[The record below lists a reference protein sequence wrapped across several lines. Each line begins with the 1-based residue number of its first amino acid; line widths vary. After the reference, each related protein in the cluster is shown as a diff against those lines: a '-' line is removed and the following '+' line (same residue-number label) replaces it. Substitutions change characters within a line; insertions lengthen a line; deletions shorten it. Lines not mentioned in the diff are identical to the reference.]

1 MNNPMHTTSRQRF
14 KNLGQKVIIVVF
26 FCLTFFLGRIIF
38 SSFKLLS
45 KTTLLRFE
53 QKSTLPC
60 KSPGQTELAE
70 LEFKLRKIYFL
81 GKFIQS
87 QLVLHLVEK
96 WKTNYDSPDGK
107 YIFISLNSISGHF
120 VNNQLAAQCCRGR
133 GVKILKIFV
142 ELHNFEHPVIRYSF

>member
-1 MNNPMHTTSRQRF
+1 MQPIHSTFSTQCMYSHLYSCAVVGTPAKKRLCWHRHINAFFDLKTEFNLNSVNLGMNNPMHTTSRQRF

-38 SSFKLLS
+38 SSF
-45 KTTLLRFE
+45 
-53 QKSTLPC
+53 
-60 KSPGQTELAE
+60 
-70 LEFKLRKIYFL
+70 
-81 GKFIQS
+81 
-87 QLVLHLVEK
+87 LVAK

-133 GVKILKIFV
+133 GVKILKIIV
-142 ELHNFEHPVIRYSF
+142 E